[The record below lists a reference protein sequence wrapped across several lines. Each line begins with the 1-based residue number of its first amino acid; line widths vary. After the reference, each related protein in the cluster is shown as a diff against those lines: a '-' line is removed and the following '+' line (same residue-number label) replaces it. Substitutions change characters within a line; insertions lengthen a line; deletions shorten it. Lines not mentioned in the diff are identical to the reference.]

1 MREFN
6 PTIHIKAR
14 HGEPLEALGPA
25 SNSEKENLSQTKWKV
40 KILKAVLRLLHE
52 RLSIHMS
59 ICTQLNIHTL
69 YTHRLTHAHTKA
81 KSLVGYEILG
91 AASVLLRTETR
102 AVSDKGPETRKWW
115 VTQTTL

>member
-1 MREFN
+1 MIRGREEAHWVNHMREFN
-6 PTIHIKAR
+6 PTIHVKAR

-69 YTHRLTHAHTKA
+69 YTHTHEHTRTH
-81 KSLVGYEILG
+81 KSKLIGGL
-91 AASVLLRTETR
+91 
-102 AVSDKGPETRKWW
+102 
-115 VTQTTL
+115 